1 MAGIF
6 DVFTILFQSETED
19 ATKGVDQLDK
29 NVDEL
34 ARSTDKAATEMADLG
49 QKAEQA
55 ASSQKS
61 FLDMVGSVAKLT
73 AGYMSMSAVIGNFVQ
88 SVNMADQL
96 DEFTGSVDGNIEKLS
111 AWGDAVKMNGGD
123 MASFQSTFQSLSADF
138 TSFAVKGKSK
148 VKPFFDELGISMVDA
163 KGKARE
169 VMDVLPELADAF
181 EGLSKQE
188 SLAFGKKMGL
198 DGGTIRL
205 LQSGRK
211 EMDELIKRQQK
222 LGVIT
227 AEQGAATA
235 EFNDALDDTAH
246 AFRSVYLTI
255 ATEILP
261 VFSRVLEA
269 IQDVTIF
276 LREHKG
282 FAIGFFGSIAAVIAA
297 VYLPAVISAII
308 ATAAMVA
315 PFLPVIA
322 AVGALAAA
330 LGLMYDDFVT
340 WKEGGKS
347 MIGELVGDFDK
358 WTPVIEG
365 WKQIFNEIKDVV
377 TSMWDAI
384 LNPLDTL
391 GAAKDKLL
399 EFVQPIKDM
408 MPSWGE
414 IKSGALMALENVNT
428 PLSGLSSA
436 AMGAGSIANSSTV
449 SVGKVEVNTQAT
461 DAEGIS
467 RDIGAQLGKQLRQ
480 TAATYDD
487 GVAY

>member
-6 DVFTILFQSETED
+6 DVFTILFQSETDD

-34 ARSTDKAATEMADLG
+34 ARSTDKAAKEMADLG

-61 FLDMVGSVAKLT
+61 FLDMVGSVAGLAAAYVSLSGI
-73 AGYMSMSAVIGNFVQ
+73 AGKFFQ
-88 SVNMADQL
+88 SVGMADQL
-96 DEFTGSVDGNIEKLS
+96 DEFAKSIDGNIEQLS

-123 MASFQSTFQSLSADF
+123 MASFQASIASLSGEF
-138 TSFAVKGKSK
+138 TAFAVKGKSRIA
-148 VKPFFDELGISMVDA
+148 PFFDELGIRMVDA
-163 KGKARE
+163 NGKARG
-169 VMDVLPELADAF
+169 VMDVLPELSDAF
-181 EGLSKQE
+181 GKLTKQE
-188 SLAFGKKMGL
+188 SLAYGRKMGIDPSL
-198 DGGTIRL
+198 VRTLQGGREELEKL
-205 LQSGRK
+205 L
-211 EMDELIKRQQK
+211 KRQK
-222 LGVIT
+222 ELGVIT
-227 AEQGAATA
+227 EKQGEISAD
-235 EFNDALDDTAH
+235 FNDAIDDTAH
-246 AFRSVYLTI
+246 AFRSLYLEI
-255 ATEILP
+255 AEEILP
-261 VFSRVLEA
+261 VFSKIMTV

-276 LREHKG
+276 LREHSG

-297 VYLPAVISAII
+297 VYLPAIVSAII
-308 ATAAMVA
+308 ATGLMVA
-315 PFLPVIA
+315 PFVPVIA

-347 MIGELVGDFDK
+347 MIGELVGEFDK

-365 WKQIFNEIKDVV
+365 WKQIFNEIKHVV

-391 GAAKDKLL
+391 DAAKDKLL
-399 EFVQPIKDM
+399 GFVQPLKDM
-408 MPSWGE
+408 MPTWGE

-449 SVGKVEVNTQAT
+449 SIGKVEVNTQAT
-461 DAEGIS
+461 DAEGIT